1 MKKLSIIVV
10 GRDDGYGDDT
20 LSPYNA
26 STPDT
31 FCFRMKRTIENN
43 LKLFKEKKQD
53 VEYVVVDW
61 SPIEGKT
68 LDKNEYTSCAFENE
82 EVKHVIVPPKS
93 VAERGWNPKN
103 FYEYY
108 AKNVGAR
115 NSSGDYVLITNP
127 DIMFTEEIV
136 ESVCKCLSVDTDE
149 NYYRPYSRI
158 DVSNSLETLAEGIT
172 FVPADGFIGTPAAG
186 DFLLTKKENFV
197 GYDETHDTNPNKQQT
212 NMDSNILY
220 TMVNLG
226 IRPKPLEGSI
236 LHLDHGKPHEK
247 EGFINPSP
255 YKNRDDWGMR
265 KVEIKT
271 FENI

>member
-1 MKKLSIIVV
+1 M
-10 GRDDGYGDDT
+10 
-20 LSPYNA
+20 
-26 STPDT
+26 
-31 FCFRMKRTIENN
+31 
-43 LKLFKEKKQD
+43 
-53 VEYVVVDW
+53 
-61 SPIEGKT
+61 
-68 LDKNEYTSCAFENE
+68 
-82 EVKHVIVPPKS
+82 
-93 VAERGWNPKN
+93 
-103 FYEYY
+103 
-108 AKNVGAR
+108 
-115 NSSGDYVLITNP
+115 
-127 DIMFTEEIV
+127 
-136 ESVCKCLSVDTDE
+136 
-149 NYYRPYSRI
+149 
-158 DVSNSLETLAEGIT
+158 
-172 FVPADGFIGTPAAG
+172 
-186 DFLLTKKENFV
+186 TKKENFV